1 MSDLISEVL
10 KSNELRMDEDYSYS
24 IEGGNVTINQP
35 SLDLQNQT
43 MKVAKSLNPSL
54 DLSGMGSAIA
64 EGVSTGVDAVTG
76 VAKGVPI
83 GLSNFAKEFNK
94 TFLPGYEENVVP
106 FLQEN
111 IPGLKSLNNFVS
123 DIFEYKNK
131 AQEIGGG
138 FIGEPLGEF
147 GVTGGAI
154 GGVAK
159 SVGIGNRFLANV
171 LGYGTAEVIA
181 VPVEEQGLLSM
192 GIDYLAP
199 DSQITTAILE
209 SLKSDEDQSIFM
221 QKLQK
226 APENFFVGGVVGEQL
241 DKAVRG
247 VGTLYKYIKNSPKLE
262 SIKQELKGGISNLGN
277 TAREFLDKDGGG
289 TTLGSTDIPRI
300 VAEGTKA
307 LDEMVNK
314 PQGPELIGSTGELG
328 FYSKALEETKKIK
341 QNKGSGEQFKQMLLK
356 NGVSKDEIE
365 WAGLDI
371 ILNKKKVTKAE
382 IEEQLRNNNL
392 EIREVVKD
400 KMPEETR
407 MSWEQPYR
415 TSINYRKSA
424 DELKEGEKISST
436 SSNVRPE
443 NLMTPEE
450 VFGSNYI
457 DERAD
462 ELFND
467 KRVLDPENYTIEQ
480 ARADALAEFYDDPFV
495 RIEDE
500 NTGMVILGND
510 STGYS
515 IYPDIQSTK
524 GEGAIKNAFKS
535 GEIYSL
541 SEAKV
546 QAQQIAQDEGLMG
559 FGDEGMVRFSDDS
572 YRLGGG
578 ENYREFVIT
587 SNKSQEGVPYSGDHF
602 EEENIIG
609 HFRTSDRETMNGARV
624 LYIDE
629 IQSDWGQKGRDKG
642 FKKSEEEMQVI
653 SQKRKEAQA
662 LVDKYTEQVKKT
674 GKDLEG
680 KELDEANEASNY
692 LSETQEFVLASI
704 SRLWWKLSNDRKVI
718 KGPFVENTPKW
729 TDLMV
734 KRILAKAVEEGYD
747 MVSFSPG
754 YIQNMRWREKDL
766 LKYYD
771 DILVK
776 RVTKIVDKLD
786 DTAFGAGN
794 EQMGMVQPNRKRD
807 GFGRFPFIH
816 LDDMDLDAIKERAL
830 NDTKHYDFTK
840 DQVLQPF
847 TVRITNKLKEGVK
860 KGQSLFALPVVAG
873 TTAMTMEGDDG

>member
-10 KSNELRMDEDYSYS
+10 KSNELRMDGDYSFS
-24 IEGGNVTINQP
+24 LENGNITMNQP
-35 SLDLQNQT
+35 SLNIQGSIRSQAFANI
-43 MKVAKSLNPSL
+43 
-54 DLSGMGSAIA
+54 GSAISKGTDA
-64 EGVSTGVDAVTG
+64 TVEGIKG

-106 FLQEN
+106 FLNEN
-111 IPGLKSLNNFVS
+111 VPGLKSLNQFTQ

-138 FIGEPLGEF
+138 FVGEPLGEF
-147 GVTGGAI
+147 GVSGGALS
-154 GGVAK
+154 GVAK
-159 SVGIGNRFLANV
+159 TAGIGNRFLANV

-192 GIDYLAP
+192 GIEYLSP

-209 SLKSDEDQSIFM
+209 SLKSDEDQSVFI

-247 VGTLYKYIKNSPKLE
+247 VGTLYKYIKNSPKLD
-262 SIKQELKGGISNLGN
+262 SVKQELKGGISNLGD
-277 TAREFLDKDGGG
+277 TARKFLDENRGG
-289 TTLGSTDIPRI
+289 TTLGSTDIPKM

-314 PQGPELIGSTGELG
+314 PQGPELTGPSGELG
-328 FYSKALEETKKIK
+328 FYSKALEETKKLQQK
-341 QNKGSGEQFKQMLLK
+341 KGTGQQFRQMLK
-356 NGVSKDEIE
+356 KAGVSDDEIE
-365 WAGLDI
+365 WSGLNVILSKDKTTKKEI
-371 ILNKKKVTKAE
+371 EDQLRLNK
-382 IEEQLRNNNL
+382 LN
-392 EIREVVKD
+392 IREVVKD
-400 KMPEETR
+400 KMPEETQ
-407 MSWEQPYR
+407 MSWDSAYSRSNADP
-415 TSINYRKSA
+415 NYIKSA
-424 DELKEGEKISST
+424 DDLKEGEDPTNQSAKINS
-436 SSNVRPE
+436 E

-450 VFGSNYI
+450 VFGPNYI

-462 ELFND
+462 EL
-467 KRVLDPENYTIEQ
+467 LDENSITGVTVNSNYTIEQ
-480 ARADALAEFYDDPFV
+480 ARADAFREFYDDPFI
-495 RIEDE
+495 RIEDL
-500 NTGMVILGND
+500 NSGMVILGND
-510 STGYS
+510 SVGYS
-515 IYPDIQSTK
+515 IYPDMQSTK
-524 GEGAIKNAFKS
+524 GEGAFKNAFKS

-541 SEAKV
+541 PEAKV
-546 QAQQIAQDEGLMG
+546 QAQEIAIDKGLMR

-572 YRLGGG
+572 YRLAGG

-587 SNKSQEGVPYSGDHF
+587 SDRYDSFVGGPFRSDHF
-602 EEENIIG
+602 DESNVIG
-609 HFRTSDRETMNGARV
+609 HFRTSDRTTLAGDKV

-629 IQSDWGQKGRDKG
+629 IQSDWGQKGREKG
-642 FKKSEEEMQVI
+642 FKKSEEEMKEI

-662 LVDKYTEQVKKT
+662 LVDKYTEQVKQT

-680 KELDEANEASNY
+680 KELDEANQALNF
-692 LSETQEFVLASI
+692 LSKTQEFVLD
-704 SRLWWKLSNDRKVI
+704 NDRKVV

-747 MVSFSPG
+747 MVAFSPG
-754 YIQNMRWREKDL
+754 YIQNMRWRNPGL
-766 LKYYD
+766 IKYYD

-786 DTAFGAGN
+786 DTAFGAGS
-794 EQMGMVQPNRKRD
+794 EEIGQLDKNRGSK
-807 GFGRFPFIH
+807 GFGRINLADTDFDEIE
-816 LDDMDLDAIKERAL
+816 ERAL
-830 NDTKHYDFTK
+830 DQFKADGAKVFNFEEN
-840 DQVLQPF
+840 QVLKPF

-860 KGQSLFALPVVAG
+860 KGQSLFAVPVVAG

>member
-407 MSWEQPYR
+407 MNWDSAFSR
-415 TSINYRKSA
+415 SNDDVNYVKSA
-424 DELKEGEKISST
+424 DELKEGELPGSQSAKINS
-436 SSNVRPE
+436 E

-450 VFGSNYI
+450 VFGPYYI

-462 ELFND
+462 EIANETMLREGKEMD
-467 KRVLDPENYTIEQ
+467 IEL
-480 ARADALAEFYDDPFV
+480 ARAEALREFYDDPYI
-495 RIEDE
+495 RIEDK

-515 IYPDIQSTK
+515 IYPNMQSTK
-524 GEGAIKNAFKS
+524 GEGAFKNAYTYS
-535 GEIYSL
+535 PPQNRSQSQEIYSL
-541 SEAKV
+541 AEAKV
-546 QAQQIAQDEGLMG
+546 EAQQIAQDEGLMS
-559 FGDEGMVRFSDDS
+559 FGDEGMVMFSDDS
-572 YRLGGG
+572 NRLGGG

-587 SNKSQEGVPYSGDHF
+587 SNKYDENQGPPFEGGHF
-602 EEENIIG
+602 DEENIIG
-609 HFRTSDRETMNGARV
+609 HFRTSDRTTADGKRV

-629 IQSDWGQKGRDKG
+629 IQSDWGQKGREKG
-642 FKKSEEEMQVI
+642 FKKDI
-653 SQKRKEAQA
+653 
-662 LVDKYTEQVKKT
+662 D
-674 GKDLEG
+674 DP
-680 KELDEANEASNY
+680 
-692 LSETQEFVLASI
+692 
-704 SRLWWKLSNDRKVI
+704 NDSGQIVR
-718 KGPFVENTPKW
+718 GPFVENTPKW

-734 KRILAKAVEEGYD
+734 KRILAKAVDEGYD
-747 MVSFSPG
+747 MVAFSPG
-754 YIQNMRWREKDL
+754 YIQNMRWKEKGL

-776 RVTKIVDKLD
+776 RVTKIVNKLD
-786 DTAFGAGN
+786 DTSY
-794 EQMGMVQPNRKRD
+794 ERID
-807 GFGRFPFIH
+807 
-816 LDDMDLDAIKERAL
+816 LDDMDLDDIKERAL
-830 NDTKHYDFTK
+830 NDTKKHSGEGKHYDFTK

-873 TTAMTMEGDDG
+873 TTAMTMEGDDVR